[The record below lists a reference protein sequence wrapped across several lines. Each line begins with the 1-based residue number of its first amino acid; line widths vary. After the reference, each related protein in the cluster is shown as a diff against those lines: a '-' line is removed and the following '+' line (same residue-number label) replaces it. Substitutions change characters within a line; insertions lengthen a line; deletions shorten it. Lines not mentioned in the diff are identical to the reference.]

1 MVDSMVLDSCAVLS
15 GVSSLDL
22 MVFWTCNLWNFKIIP
37 NDLPIRDAGST
48 LRVTEK
54 KSYKGPFVLFTLL
67 RSMVLGF
74 KRVFDYLFFSP
85 SQGHIGM
92 VSLRRRKLGAI
103 IQQNIWKAI
112 LWESTRFLYDK
123 RVMAGNSGYDH
134 TDNNGLKNSSVG
146 RERRPASK
154 TEDPRN

>member
-1 MVDSMVLDSCAVLS
+1 M
-15 GVSSLDL
+15 
-22 MVFWTCNLWNFKIIP
+22 
-37 NDLPIRDAGST
+37 

-103 IQQNIWKAI
+103 IQQNI
-112 LWESTRFLYDK
+112 
-123 RVMAGNSGYDH
+123 
-134 TDNNGLKNSSVG
+134 
-146 RERRPASK
+146 
-154 TEDPRN
+154 